1 MKTKSIPQLKYLLL
15 VPQNIGITCM
25 KSSAMHLNCF
35 QGICGRI
42 IEVRESG
49 RSRTLCLA
57 LCKSLPQVQ
66 QIVDHKR
73 RI

>member
-15 VPQNIGITCM
+15 VLQNIGITCM
-25 KSSAMHLNCF
+25 KSLAMHLNCF

-49 RSRTLCLA
+49 RSMSGT
-57 LCKSLPQVQ
+57 V
-66 QIVDHKR
+66 
-73 RI
+73 